1 MKRSYLFLPGNQPT
15 MLQNGAVLP
24 ADVLI
29 FDLEDSVAPAEK
41 DAARELV
48 ASALRSIDYGRRGLA
63 VRINDLEKLYV
74 KKDLEAVVTA
84 GARSVMVPKVNGART
99 LHHVAVMLDLIEEE
113 CGIEKGRTKVI
124 ALIETA
130 LGIEKAFEAA
140 MSTPRVEALALGGE
154 DLCADLG
161 CPRTKEGTEIFYSR
175 SRLLLAARAA
185 GVDAV
190 DTPFTDAR
198 DEEGCYDDT
207 VYARDLGFDGK
218 LSISPHHL
226 RPIHRAFTPTEK
238 AVAFALEVVDAM
250 ERAKRE
256 GRGAV
261 SLRGKMIDL
270 PVLRQAERTL
280 ELARASGMLTA
291 ETEGASL

>member
-1 MKRSYLFLPGNQPT
+1 

-140 MSTPRVEALALGGE
+140 MSTPRVEALALRRRRSVCRSRLSAYEGGNG
-154 DLCADLG
+154 DFLQPFQTSSRC
-161 CPRTKEGTEIFYSR
+161 EGSGGRCRRYSLLRMRVMRKAVMTIRSMHVTLDSTENSR
-175 SRLLLAARAA
+175 SRPTICAR
-185 GVDAV
+185 
-190 DTPFTDAR
+190 FTELSPDR
-198 DEEGCYDDT
+198 RGGC
-207 VYARDLGFDGK
+207 
-218 LSISPHHL
+218 L
-226 RPIHRAFTPTEK
+226 RFRS
-238 AVAFALEVVDAM
+238 
-250 ERAKRE
+250 R
-256 GRGAV
+256 
-261 SLRGKMIDL
+261 
-270 PVLRQAERTL
+270 
-280 ELARASGMLTA
+280 
-291 ETEGASL
+291 

>member
-1 MKRSYLFLPGNQPT
+1 M
-15 MLQNGAVLP
+15 
-24 ADVLI
+24 
-29 FDLEDSVAPAEK
+29 PAE
-41 DAARELV
+41 APV
-48 ASALRSIDYGRRGLA
+48 TMASGRAERLSSLRDGADLGFVENPYGYIAEAQGLIA
-63 VRINDLEKLYV
+63 PLFHGAGIKV
-74 KKDLEAVVTA
+74 KV
-84 GARSVMVPKVNGART
+84 
-99 LHHVAVMLDLIEEE
+99 
-113 CGIEKGRTKVI
+113 
-124 ALIETA
+124 
-130 LGIEKAFEAA
+130 
-140 MSTPRVEALALGGE
+140 VEALALGGE

-198 DEEGCYDDT
+198 DEEGCYADT
-207 VYARDLGFDGK
+207 VYARGLGFDGK

-226 RPIHRAFTPTEK
+226 RPIHRAFTPTEE

-291 ETEGASL
+291 ETEGAPQ

>member
-1 MKRSYLFLPGNQPT
+1 MRRSYLFLPGNQPT

-29 FDLEDSVAPAEK
+29 FDLEDSVVASEK
-41 DAARELV
+41 DAARELI
-48 ASALRSIDYGRRGLA
+48 ASALRSIDYGGRRLT
-63 VRINDLEKLYV
+63 VRINDLEKPYV
-74 KKDLEAVVTA
+74 KKDLKAVVAA
-84 GARSVMVPKVNGART
+84 GAHSIMVPKVTGAHT
-99 LHHVAVMLDLIEEE
+99 IHHVAVMLDLIEEE
-113 CGIEKGRTKVI
+113 YGFKKGRTRII

-140 MSTPRVEALALGGE
+140 TSSSRVEALALGGE

-161 CPRTKEGTEIFYSR
+161 CPRTKEGMELLYSR
-175 SRLLLAARAA
+175 SRLLIAARAA
-185 GVDAV
+185 GVDAI

-198 DEEGCYDDT
+198 DENGCYADT
-207 VYARDLGFDGK
+207 VYARSLGFDGK

-226 RPIHRAFTPTEK
+226 RSIHRAFTPTED
-238 AVAFALEVVDAM
+238 AVAFALEVIESM
-250 ERAKRE
+250 KRAKCD

-280 ELARASGMLTA
+280 ELARASGMIVT
-291 ETEGASL
+291 ETGEKPS

>member
-1 MKRSYLFLPGNQPT
+1 MRRSYLFLPGNQPT

-24 ADVLI
+24 ADVLV
-29 FDLEDSVAPAEK
+29 FDLEDSVAPTEK

-48 ASALRSIDYGRRGLA
+48 ASALRSVDYGGRGLV
-63 VRINDLEKLYV
+63 VRINDLEKPYV
-74 KKDLEAVVTA
+74 RKDLEAVVTA
-84 GARSVMVPKVNGART
+84 GAHSVMVPKVAGVRT
-99 LHHVAVMLDLIEEE
+99 IHHVAVMLDLIEEAYD
-113 CGIEKGRTKVI
+113 IERGRTKII

-140 MSTPRVEALALGGE
+140 TASSRLEALALGGE

-161 CPRTKEGTEIFYSR
+161 CPRTKEGTEILYSR

-185 GVDAV
+185 GVEAV

-198 DEEGCYDDT
+198 DEDGCYADT
-207 VYARDLGFDGK
+207 VYARSLGFDGK

-226 RPIHRAFTPTEK
+226 RPIHRAFAPTEE
-238 AVAFALEVVDAM
+238 AVAFALDVIEAM
-250 ERAKRE
+250 DRAKRE

-270 PVLRQAERTL
+270 PVLRQAEKTL
-280 ELARASGMLTA
+280 ELARASGMTVP
-291 ETEGASL
+291 ETEGTPS